1 MNLMQNPSTASVVWI
16 RTGVVAGL
24 SVSLVYPAVIFLP
37 LPKLAITVLA
47 ASMGPLLAVAS
58 LGLGELLQIPRPS
71 VPARLGM
78 AFNFAAGALL
88 SAMLLV
94 QLAVKARLQ
103 GAKASP
109 ELVGIWL
116 GLDVAWDVY
125 VSIGT
130 GLFALAML
138 KHPRFGKV
146 FGGIGL
152 VIAMFLLVLNLFT
165 FPTPPAD
172 AGLIDVGPV
181 VGLWYL
187 VATVQAWRSLPWVR
201 SVVTH

>member
-1 MNLMQNPSTASVVWI
+1 
-16 RTGVVAGL
+16 
-24 SVSLVYPAVIFLP
+24 
-37 LPKLAITVLA
+37 
-47 ASMGPLLAVAS
+47 
-58 LGLGELLQIPRPS
+58 
-71 VPARLGM
+71 
-78 AFNFAAGALL
+78 
-88 SAMLLV
+88 V

-172 AGLIDVGPV
+172 AGLIDLGPV
-181 VGLWYL
+181 VFLWYL